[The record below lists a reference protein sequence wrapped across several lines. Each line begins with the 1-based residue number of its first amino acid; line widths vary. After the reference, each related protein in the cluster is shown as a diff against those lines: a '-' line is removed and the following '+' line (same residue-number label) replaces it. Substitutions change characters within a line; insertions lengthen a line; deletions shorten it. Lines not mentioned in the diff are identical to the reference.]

1 LTTYL
6 LPVVACLANRTSPW
20 VPSPM
25 RRPKMS
31 CDADVKGTP
40 RAALAGRDLGL
51 DLRRRAEAPVAV
63 ALDGFE
69 PPMRALEAR
78 RGSEIEPRNARAL
91 TFNLI
96 AKTRRQVARISGDV
110 VLAGALREARLG
122 R

>member
-1 LTTYL
+1 
-6 LPVVACLANRTSPW
+6 
-20 VPSPM
+20 M

-51 DLRRRAEAPVAV
+51 DLRRRVESPVAV

-78 RGSEIEPRNARAL
+78 RGWI
-91 TFNLI
+91 
-96 AKTRRQVARISGDV
+96 
-110 VLAGALREARLG
+110 
-122 R
+122 